1 MNGGTIIAKTLQEN
15 GTKYLFTLCG
25 GHIAPIYVEAERAG
39 IRVIDVRHEASA
51 VFAADV
57 TARLTGI
64 PGVAAVTAGPGV
76 TNAVTALKNA
86 QMAQSPVILIGGA
99 TATLLRGR
107 GALQDIDQTSI
118 LHSVVKWSVRV
129 KRVREIGP
137 AMREAFRRAASGI
150 PGPVFIECP
159 VDLLFDGATVRQWY
173 GQKSEPGRSLK
184 ERLQHWYIGW
194 HLDRMFSN
202 PDFDENLKPE
212 SPRSFDVSEN
222 SVQQALDMIRR
233 AEKPVLIA
241 GSGAMAIPGAAG
253 SIADAIRLLGV
264 PTYVSGM
271 ARGLLGPNDP
281 VQFIHQRKKALREAD
296 CIILAGVPADFRLD
310 YGRQLNRKAVKI
322 AVSRDTRELKKNLS
336 PDLAV
341 HADPGQFIIALARHQ
356 QKGLQVWENWKN
368 TLSQYHEERET
379 EIADMAAGLMD
390 GINPLALFRSL
401 ESQLPVNSVII
412 ADGGDFAA
420 TASYTLRP
428 RKPLSWLDPGVFG
441 TLGVG
446 GGFALAAALQY
457 PDDYIWIIYG
467 DGSATYSL
475 PEFDIFTRHGMKVCA
490 IIGNNGS
497 WEQIARDQKAMLG
510 ADTATILPQSDYQR
524 IAEAFG
530 AAGERVET
538 LEAFAASV
546 ARAKASMDKG
556 IPYLINAIIGK
567 SEFRKGSISI

>member
-1 MNGGTIIAKTLQEN
+1 
-15 GTKYLFTLCG
+15 
-25 GHIAPIYVEAERAG
+25 
-39 IRVIDVRHEASA
+39 
-51 VFAADV
+51 
-57 TARLTGI
+57 
-64 PGVAAVTAGPGV
+64 
-76 TNAVTALKNA
+76 
-86 QMAQSPVILIGGA
+86 
-99 TATLLRGR
+99 
-107 GALQDIDQTSI
+107 
-118 LHSVVKWSVRV
+118 
-129 KRVREIGP
+129 
-137 AMREAFRRAASGI
+137 
-150 PGPVFIECP
+150 
-159 VDLLFDGATVRQWY
+159 
-173 GQKSEPGRSLK
+173 
-184 ERLQHWYIGW
+184 
-194 HLDRMFSN
+194 MFSN

-222 SVQQALDMIRR
+222 SVRQALDMIRR

-281 VQFIHQRKKALREAD
+281 VQFIHQRKKAIREAD

-341 HADPGQFIIALARHQ
+341 HADPGQFLIALARHDQNGQ
-356 QKGLQVWENWKN
+356 QTWENWKN
-368 TLSQYHEERET
+368 ALGKYHEERET
-379 EIADMAAGLMD
+379 EIADMAAVPMD
-390 GINPLALFRSL
+390 GINPLALFRLL
-401 ESQLPVNSVII
+401 ESQLPGNSVII

-497 WEQIARDQKAMLG
+497 WEQIARDQKTMLG
-510 ADTATILPQSDYQR
+510 AATATILPQSDYQR

-530 AAGERVET
+530 AAGERAET

-556 IPYLINAIIGK
+556 IPYIINAIIGK